1 VLAPYAPH
9 LAEELWSALGHEESL
24 MWEEFPQADP
34 RWLQQ
39 ELVEVPVQVNGK
51 VRSKIEV
58 AVDIGQEQIQQQVLA
73 DSRVQEYTEGK
84 EIVKFVW
91 VPGRMVNLVVR

>member
-1 VLAPYAPH
+1 
-9 LAEELWSALGHEESL
+9 
-24 MWEEFPQADP
+24 MWQEFPQADP

-39 ELVEVPVQVNGK
+39 EMIEVPVQVNGK

-58 AVDIGQEQIQQQVLA
+58 AVDISEEQIKEQVLA
-73 DSRVQEYTEGK
+73 DSRVQEYTDGK

-91 VPGRMVNLVVR
+91 VPGRMVNFVVR